1 MKMLPVNL
9 ILEGGAMRGMFTA
22 GVLDAFDEQNL
33 LFEFVV
39 GVSAGSCMGASYMS
53 RQKGRSRN
61 ITLTYRHDPRY
72 FSWRNLLR
80 EGNLFSAKF
89 SYDDIPNKLVPFD
102 YQTFEKSTQRF
113 VVVATDCATGQAVYL
128 KNDTPEHKDT
138 MIQAIRASAS
148 MPFFSKPVPIENMR
162 LLDGGIADSIPVEY
176 AMKTGH
182 ARSVLVLTRP
192 KGYHKKTRG
201 TPGLF
206 KFLMPR
212 HPQLAEALYLRPEQ
226 YNHALALA
234 EKLAD
239 EGQCLII
246 YPPPDSIVGRLEGD
260 LNKLDALYQAG
271 YKAGL
276 ECAEKLND
284 FLAQ

>member
-1 MKMLPVNL
+1 MNLLPVNL

-22 GVLDAFDEQNL
+22 GVLDAYDEQNL
-33 LFEFVV
+33 LFEFVI

-53 RQKGRSRN
+53 RQKGRSRH

-72 FSWRNLLR
+72 LSWRNLLR

-102 YQTFEKSTQRF
+102 YQTFEQSTQRF

-128 KNDTPEHKDT
+128 KNDTPEHKES

-148 MPFFSKPVPIENMR
+148 MPFISKPVHVENMR
-162 LLDGGIADSIPVEY
+162 LLDGGIADSIPVAY

-182 ARSVLVLTRP
+182 AKSVLVLTRP
-192 KGYHKKTRG
+192 KGYHKKTISSS
-201 TPGLF
+201 GLF
-206 KFLMPR
+206 KFLMPC
-212 HPQLAEALYLRPEQ
+212 HPQLAKALYRRPEL
-226 YNHALALA
+226 YNHALSLA
-234 EKLAD
+234 EKLAN

-246 YPPPDSIVGRLEGD
+246 YPPPEIKVSRFEGD
-260 LNKLDALYQAG
+260 LKKLDALYQAG

-276 ECAEKLND
+276 ACAAKLND
-284 FLAQ
+284 FLA